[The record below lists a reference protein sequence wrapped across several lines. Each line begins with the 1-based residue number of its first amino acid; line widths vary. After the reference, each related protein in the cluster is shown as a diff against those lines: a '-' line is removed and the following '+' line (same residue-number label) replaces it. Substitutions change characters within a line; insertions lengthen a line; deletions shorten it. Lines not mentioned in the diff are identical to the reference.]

1 MIGLALVTGAVILF
15 YEYLKLA
22 YTRGAVTLGRS
33 WIHTISPRELERFLV
48 NPQETNW
55 QQMSFVVIGSLMMFD
70 LLNMQYRFVW
80 WPLHPIGFVT
90 PGQFPMNNIWFSIFL
105 GWLFKFLL
113 VRQGGLKGYRQA
125 RPIFLGIVL
134 GEAFVAGIWA
144 IIGLFTGKGYNF
156 LYF

>member
-1 MIGLALVTGAVILF
+1 
-15 YEYLKLA
+15 
-22 YTRGAVTLGRS
+22 
-33 WIHTISPRELERFLV
+33 
-48 NPQETNW
+48 
-55 QQMSFVVIGSLMMFD
+55 MSFVAIGSRIMFD

-80 WPLHPIGFVT
+80 WSLHPIGFVT

-105 GWLFKFLL
+105 GCLFKFLL

-125 RPIFLGIVL
+125 RPIFLGVVL

-144 IIGLFTGKGYNF
+144 IIGLFTGRGYNF